1 MKMKKIL
8 VLASLGLLVFPGIVL
23 SHKAERDWSTQSA
36 RGGMRGAYG
45 VYVAPCLTVKYPRQ
59 QICSWTGN
67 TAKSS
72 FVVEHCRDLG
82 GLPRSNGEY
91 CDITLDDG
99 KDYTFMKD

>member
-1 MKMKKIL
+1 MKKIL

-23 SHKAERDWSTQSA
+23 SHKAERAWDATY
-36 RGGMRGAYG
+36 RDLF
-45 VYVAPCLTVKYPRQ
+45 VPPCLVVKYPRQ
-59 QICSWTGN
+59 QICAWLGSTG
-67 TAKSS
+67 KSS